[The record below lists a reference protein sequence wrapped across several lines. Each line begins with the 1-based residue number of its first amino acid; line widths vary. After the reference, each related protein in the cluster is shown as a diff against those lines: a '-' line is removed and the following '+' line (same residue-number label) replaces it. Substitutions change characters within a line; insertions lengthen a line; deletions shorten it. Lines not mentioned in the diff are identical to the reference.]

1 MRPYCGGRWRHRCKS
16 PTASPPIRPRG
27 KVAPQS
33 PLEESATTEASRM
46 WHENGRVR
54 CSYCSKNPFF
64 ECSFHEIT
72 VEFLLKLVQ
81 KTGCKKLNR
90 ITNRETD
97 RIQPISSSAV
107 TMFWTVQTQI
117 PVANASKTCPQND
130 PRIPVNIPFKEH
142 LRLASVVAL
151 SSNGACGA
159 INSHPPEPRRAF

>member
-1 MRPYCGGRWRHRCKS
+1 M
-16 PTASPPIRPRG
+16 
-27 KVAPQS
+27 APQS

-72 VEFLLKLVQ
+72 IEFLLELVQ
-81 KTGCKKLNR
+81 KAACKKLNKQ
-90 ITNRETD
+90 TDNTQTD
-97 RIQPISSSAV
+97 RIRPILSCSGDV
-107 TMFWTVQTQI
+107 FWTVKTQI
-117 PVANASKTCPQND
+117 PVAKRSKTCPQNNT
-130 PRIPVNIPFKEH
+130 RIPVNIPFKEH

-159 INSHPPEPRRAF
+159 KIFPQYFPD